1 MNEAIVH
8 PSQSAAQ
15 VEVERA
21 ECIRQRNVAAKF
33 HYETGRQ
40 AALWLKLHERHA
52 SSEDM
57 AQPYAQAAKALA
69 AIWPYSD
76 GSLIALGC
84 GGGEKDIAILKE
96 LPKGTHFVPTDVSKP
111 LVLKAVQIAG
121 EFYPGEATTPLVFDL
136 ATADDLLEFIDQHAE
151 PNRIYTFFG
160 VIPNFP
166 PQNILPRLLTLL
178 SPEDRLLLS
187 ANLAPNG
194 MEPILPQYDNDE
206 TREWLAE
213 FPKAHG
219 AGKGEVK
226 ITVETDGDLQHFAAH
241 FHFQEPC
248 VMEVNG
254 KHFEF
259 CPGDSLQLF
268 VSYRYTVE
276 ALAYTLEPYGIAIED
291 SFLTTNGEEGVFI
304 CGLQ

>member
-8 PSQSAAQ
+8 PSQSASQ
-15 VEVERA
+15 VEAERA
-21 ECIRQRNVAAKF
+21 ECIRQRSVAAKF
-33 HYETGRQ
+33 HYETDRQ

-52 SSEDM
+52 SSGEM
-57 AQPYAQAAKALA
+57 IQPYTEAARALA
-69 AIWPYSD
+69 SIWPYSD

-84 GGGEKDIAILKE
+84 GGGEKDIAILKP
-96 LPKGTHFVPTDVSKP
+96 LPKGTRFVPTDVSKP

-121 EFYPGEATTPLVFDL
+121 EAATPLVFDL
-136 ATADDLLEFIDQHAE
+136 ATADDLLEFLNQHAG

-160 VIPNFP
+160 IIPNFP
-166 PQNILPRLLTLL
+166 PRVILSRLRRLLR
-178 SPEDRLLLS
+178 PEDRLLLS

-226 ITVETDGDLQHFAAH
+226 ITVKTDGDLQHFAAH
-241 FHFQEPC
+241 FHFQEQC
-248 VMEVNG
+248 VMEANG

-268 VSYRYTVE
+268 MSYRYTVE
-276 ALAYTLEPYGIAIED
+276 SLADTLESYGIAIED